1 MIDYYVPLSNS
12 ILTKVFYL
20 SMSKR
25 GTTMSIEI
33 IRRTVA
39 RAELLGEDG
48 DDIGFR
54 RMLYDLFAFSD
65 SLTEAR
71 GLFAGY
77 IGLSP
82 IQYQILIVV
91 SHTPPNDSTVGVAQ
105 VAEQLRVSGTFITT
119 ESNKL
124 VKLDLLEK
132 ARHPNDRRRVCLAV
146 TKEGLRRLE
155 HLAALQR
162 PINDALF
169 GTLTRKEFQ
178 HLSDMMRRLAQ
189 GSTQAIHLA
198 SHLVEQNNEIQA

>member
-1 MIDYYVPLSNS
+1 MDEL
-12 ILTKVFYL
+12 
-20 SMSKR
+20 
-25 GTTMSIEI
+25 GTTMPIKET
-33 IRRTVA
+33 RRTVA
-39 RAELLGEDG
+39 RAELLGDEG

-91 SHTPPNDSTVGVAQ
+91 SHTPLNDSTVGVAQ
-105 VAEQLRVSGTFITT
+105 VAEQLRVSGTFVTT
-119 ESNKL
+119 ETNKL
-124 VKLDLLEK
+124 VKIGLLEK
-132 ARHPNDRRRVCLAV
+132 ARHPSDKRRVCLAV

-155 HLAALQR
+155 QLAALQR

-169 GTLTRKEFQ
+169 DALTQKEFKC
-178 HLSDMMRRLAQ
+178 LSDMMRRLAQ
-189 GSTQAIHLA
+189 GSVQAIHLA
-198 SHLVEQNNEIQA
+198 NHLMEQANKMQP